1 VIGSSPSEWFAS
13 LGVNG
18 EYRQHEKLAGEKLG
32 DTGGQ
37 TIYLTPG
44 IQYVAGRHW
53 VLEGTYQYAV
63 YHDLNET
70 QLGED
75 YKVFGSVTYL
85 F

>member
-1 VIGSSPSEWFAS
+1 
-13 LGVNG
+13 
-18 EYRQHEKLAGEKLG
+18 
-32 DTGGQ
+32 
-37 TIYLTPG
+37 
-44 IQYVAGRHW
+44 VAGRHW

-75 YKVFGSVTYL
+75 YKVYGSVTYL